1 MIRLEEE
8 EQILYIARKHWFIF
22 CTETAF
28 LFLFAVLPLSVF
40 LLPPAVLAQI
50 IFLLPEGIDLFRLI
64 PFFAFVWS
72 IWLLVLWMAFALLW
86 TNYYLDV
93 WVLTNHRIIDVEQ
106 LGLFNR
112 RISSFRFNQIQD
124 ATVKVSGLVATLI
137 GFGTVEIRTASNETF
152 KFKGVAS
159 PNFVKEKIMSE
170 HHRVHA
176 ATITG
181 NS

>member
-1 MIRLEEE
+1 MIRLEEGE
-8 EQILYIARKHWFIF
+8 EILYIARKHWFIF

-28 LFLFAVLPLSVF
+28 LLLFAALPFGALFIPADTIGEVLAALQLSSGTSAFFLFLWGL
-40 LLPPAVLAQI
+40 
-50 IFLLPEGIDLFRLI
+50 
-64 PFFAFVWS
+64 
-72 IWLLVLWMAFALLW
+72 WLLVLWMIFALLW

-93 WVLTNHRIIDVEQ
+93 WVLTDHRIIDVEQ
-106 LGLFNR
+106 IGLFNR

-124 ATVKVSGLVATLI
+124 ATVKVSGLVATII

-152 KFKGVAS
+152 KFKGVVN
-159 PNFVKEKIMSE
+159 PNFVKERIMSE

-176 ATITG
+176 AAVTS